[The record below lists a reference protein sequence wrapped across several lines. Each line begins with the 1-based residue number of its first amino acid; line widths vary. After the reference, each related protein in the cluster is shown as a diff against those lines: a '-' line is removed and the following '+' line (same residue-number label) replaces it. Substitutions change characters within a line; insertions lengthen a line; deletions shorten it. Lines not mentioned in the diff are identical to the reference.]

1 MALFEN
7 ESIEDLN
14 IEEDKNSYLDDPKKG
29 IELIKSMLDRHK
41 KIAEFDSF
49 DEIISKSIFPII
61 AELKLTNELE
71 LYKMLVKADDKIKEQ
86 KKIQLLQGKKVLGI
100 GGKFSAGKS
109 CFINSI
115 SNAELPEG
123 QRPTTSIATYIV
135 NAKNKSNL
143 AICNCDNSIELD
155 DEAVLAL
162 THKFYER
169 YNIGFSRL
177 LKNLVVYT
185 PNFTYP
191 NIAILDTPGY
201 SKSDSS
207 KDENVSDAEI
217 AREQLK
223 SVDYLIW
230 LVDSV
235 QGVVTQR
242 DIEFMSSLNIS
253 TPILVVFTKAA
264 LESKE
269 NLQKKIAEAK
279 RTLNGVNKEIFDVIA
294 YDSMDKVTIIG
305 DGVLEK
311 YLAMINDKKINQDDI
326 VNDLKSIDKQLNK
339 QLNKQIENLNN
350 KIATYEKI
358 LINTDNIEH
367 IKSITNEYSK
377 CKFEVKKIKKYIQIL
392 KKDFIQLINLV
403 NDIKVV
409 K

>member
-1 MALFEN
+1 M
-7 ESIEDLN
+7 
-14 IEEDKNSYLDDPKKG
+14 K
-29 IELIKSMLDRHK
+29 
-41 KIAEFDSF
+41 
-49 DEIISKSIFPII
+49 
-61 AELKLTNELE
+61 
-71 LYKMLVKADDKIKEQ
+71 
-86 KKIQLLQGKKVLGI
+86 
-100 GGKFSAGKS
+100 
-109 CFINSI
+109 
-115 SNAELPEG
+115 
-123 QRPTTSIATYIV
+123 
-135 NAKNKSNL
+135 
-143 AICNCDNSIELD
+143 
-155 DEAVLAL
+155 
-162 THKFYER
+162 
-169 YNIGFSRL
+169 
-177 LKNLVVYT
+177 
-185 PNFTYP
+185 
-191 NIAILDTPGY
+191 
-201 SKSDSS
+201 
-207 KDENVSDAEI
+207 
-217 AREQLK
+217 
-223 SVDYLIW
+223 
-230 LVDSV
+230 
-235 QGVVTQR
+235 
-242 DIEFMSSLNIS
+242 
-253 TPILVVFTKAA
+253 
-264 LESKE
+264 KE